1 MLTPEEELQ
10 QTLNAGND
18 KKEVTQTG
26 TGNATPPKAA
36 EQPMQADNFWATG
49 EVNTAPPVTETVTNT
64 NTGATGTKPAD
75 QAAPTNT
82 ATQQAAA
89 NGTRITRET
98 INTSARTAV
107 SAINLAQ
114 ITILRPLMNWRFMK
128 ESEKRFGEKLSR
140 AQEMIMDD
148 STPTDAQEKSLK
160 NRFKKF
166 LDQRDAKIKEIPFTD
181 EEEQDM
187 ERAFKSYFEM
197 KNQAMSPEIL
207 LYTALISTIGKR
219 AVDVVMWD

>member
-1 MLTPEEELQ
+1 MTPEEELN
-10 QTLNAGND
+10 QTLNGGKD
-18 KKEVTQTG
+18 KPVVTETV
-26 TGNATPPKAA
+26 TPAATPPKAA
-36 EQPMQADNFWATG
+36 EQPMQADNFWSTG
-49 EVNTAPPVTETVTNT
+49 EVNTAPPVTTETVTPPT
-64 NTGATGTKPAD
+64 QGTGTGNATPA
-75 QAAPTNT
+75 PNNT
-82 ATQQAAA
+82 PAQQQAA

-128 ESEKRFGEKLSR
+128 ESEKRFGEKLPL
-140 AQEMIMDD
+140 AQEMIMGDLQ
-148 STPTDAQEKSLK
+148 PTDPQEKSLK

-166 LDQRDAKIKEIPFTD
+166 LDQRDQKIKEIPFTD
-181 EEEQDM
+181 EEEEDM